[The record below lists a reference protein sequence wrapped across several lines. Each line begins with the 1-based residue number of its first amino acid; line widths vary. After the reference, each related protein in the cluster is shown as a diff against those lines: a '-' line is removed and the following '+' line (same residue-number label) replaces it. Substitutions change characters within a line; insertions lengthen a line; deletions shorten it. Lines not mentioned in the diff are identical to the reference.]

1 MKDKEISKREEMV
14 AMNTGFSK
22 AVLPSRLRRK
32 SPVRFFFFIKQIS
45 FEHLLC
51 ARYYVGIGT

>member
-32 SPVRFFFFIKQIS
+32 SPVRFFFF
-45 FEHLLC
+45 H
-51 ARYYVGIGT
+51 

>member
-32 SPVRFFFFIKQIS
+32 SPVRFFFFS
-45 FEHLLC
+45 LNRYLLSTYC
-51 ARYYVGIGT
+51 VPGTM